1 MKGRA
6 KRNVHGIRGTH
17 NRLLANDVV
26 GEREQ
31 RSAPRER
38 GTAASPP
45 PSLVR
50 SLSAAGHAC
59 LQDRVSPE
67 PPLVRMLSA
76 VGNARLQDLW
86 HGKVRHTDTHTRAHT
101 RTHAHTLTQTH
112 SRAHTRAHT
121 HTHTNT
127 HKHTHTHTHTHTK
140 TEIRLGSDFWS
151 VEAAALTAD
160 RSHRTDYRSP
170 LTLE

>member
-1 MKGRA
+1 VKGRA

-86 HGKVRHTDTHTRAHT
+86 HGKVRHTDTHTHAHT

-112 SRAHTRAHT
+112 
-121 HTHTNT
+121 TNT
-127 HKHTHTHTHTHTK
+127 HTHTHTHTHTK